1 VYFPNKILGQ
11 MSKNR
16 DLLKEAIEDAK
27 VVKETAIASAK
38 AALEE
43 HFTPQLK
50 SMLSAKLAEMEEMDM
65 EEAEMEDMEEMYSK
79 EQEKETGYKAVK
91 EEEDLIND
99 PKGPTA
105 HGNVAEEE
113 LDELNLDELLAE
125 LEADMEESKEED
137 MYEAKKDEDKKDLNE
152 AEGEEEVE
160 TEEEINIE
168 DMTEEELK
176 SFIEDVIKDMV
187 KAGELEAGEGMEGE
201 EEGEEMESEEEI
213 SIDEILAEIELDE
226 RKKYGGNKGDVP
238 AAKRGDKKDTAE
250 EEGVEDY
257 KKKLK
262 ETEDKLEEAYAALS
276 TVKSDLN
283 EVNLLN
289 AKLLYTNKI
298 FKAKNLT
305 ESQKVK
311 VLNAFDKASTVKE
324 TKLVFETLSE
334 GLKETSKSH
343 VNESLKTSLASK
355 TTGIMPTARK
365 PIVEVND
372 TFTRMQKIA
381 GIIK

>member
-1 VYFPNKILGQ
+1 

-50 SMLSAKLAEMEEMDM
+50 SMLSAKLAEMEEMDV
-65 EEAEMEDMEEMYSK
+65 EEAEMDDMEEMYSK
-79 EQEKETGYKAVK
+79 KEENLMGYKEVK
-91 EEEDLIND
+91 EEEDLINN

-125 LEADMEESKEED
+125 LEADMKDENMHAEDDEMKKEE
-137 MYEAKKDEDKKDLNE
+137 LNE

-187 KAGELEAGEGMEGE
+187 ESGELEAGEGMEGE
-201 EEGEEMESEEEI
+201 EGEEMESEEEEV
-213 SIDEILAEIELDE
+213 SIDEILAEIALDE
-226 RKKYGGNKGDVP
+226 AKKKGD
-238 AAKRGDKKDTAE
+238 KEDKKDKE
-250 EEGVEDY
+250 EMT
-257 KKKLK
+257 KLK
-262 ETEDKLEEAYAALS
+262 KELEEAMS
-276 TVKSDLN
+276 TIATMRTDIN

-372 TFTRMQKIA
+372 TFKRMQKIA

>member
-1 VYFPNKILGQ
+1 

-50 SMLSAKLAEMEEMDM
+50 SMLSAKLAEMEEMDV
-65 EEAEMEDMEEMYSK
+65 EEAEMDDMEEMYSK
-79 EQEKETGYKAVK
+79 KEENLMGYKEVK
-91 EEEDLIND
+91 EEEIEYD
-99 PKGPTA
+99 
-105 HGNVAEEE
+105 HGNIDTKEGDP

-137 MYEAKKDEDKKDLNE
+137 MYEAKKDEDKKDLKE

-187 KAGELEAGEGMEGE
+187 EAGELEAGEGMEGE
-201 EEGEEMESEEEI
+201 EGEEMESEEEEV
-213 SIDEILAEIELDE
+213 SIDEILAEIALDE
-226 RKKYGGNKGDVP
+226 AKRKKLIKSKDED
-238 AAKRGDKKDTAE
+238 KEDKKDKE
-250 EEGVEDY
+250 EIKTL
-257 KKKLK
+257 KK
-262 ETEDKLEEAYAALS
+262 ELEEAMS
-276 TVKSDLN
+276 TISTMRSDIN

-355 TTGIMPTARK
+355 TTGIMPSARK

-372 TFTRMQKIA
+372 TFRRMQKIA

>member
-79 EQEKETGYKAVK
+79 EQENLMGYKEVK
-91 EEEDLIND
+91 EEEGLIND

-125 LEADMEESKEED
+125 LEADMEESKDED
-137 MYEAKKDEDKKDLNE
+137 MNEAKEDEDKKDLNE

-187 KAGELEAGEGMEGE
+187 EAGELEAGEGMEGE
-201 EEGEEMESEEEI
+201 EEGEEMESEEEEV

-226 RKKYGGNKGDVP
+226 AKKKGD
-238 AAKRGDKKDTAE
+238 KEDKKDKE
-250 EEGVEDY
+250 EIT
-257 KKKLK
+257 KLK
-262 ETEDKLEEAYAALS
+262 KELEEAMS
-276 TVKSDLN
+276 TIATMRTDIN

-355 TTGIMPTARK
+355 TTGIMPTAK
-365 PIVEVND
+365 TSIVEVND

>member
-50 SMLSAKLAEMEEMDM
+50 SMLSAKLQEMEEM
-65 EEAEMEDMEEMYSK
+65 EEAEIDDNMEEMYSK
-79 EQEKETGYKAVK
+79 KDENLMGYKEVK
-91 EEEDLIND
+91 EEEDLINNPGGAGNL
-99 PKGPTA
+99 PKYQDM
-105 HGNVAEEE
+105 VAEEG
-113 LDELNLDELLAE
+113 LDELNLEELLAE
-125 LEADMEESKEED
+125 LEED
-137 MYEAKKDEDKKDLNE
+137 MAKETTYEAKEDDEMKKEELNE

-187 KAGELEAGEGMEGE
+187 EAGELEAGEGMEDMKG
-201 EEGEEMESEEEI
+201 EEGEEMESEEEEI

-226 RKKYGGNKGDVP
+226 AKRKKLIKSKDE
-238 AAKRGDKKDTAE
+238 DKKDKEDE
-250 EEGVEDY
+250 EDKKEI
-257 KKKLK
+257 KKLK
-262 ETEDKLEEAYAALS
+262 NELEEAMS
-276 TVKSDLN
+276 TISTMRSDIN

-372 TFTRMQKIA
+372 TFIRMQKIA

>member
-1 VYFPNKILGQ
+1 MYFPNKILGQ

-50 SMLSAKLAEMEEMDM
+50 SMLSAKLAEMEEAETEEETMVMKEDSM
-65 EEAEMEDMEEMYSK
+65 EEPMEEMSYN
-79 EQEKETGYKAVK
+79 EDNM
-91 EEEDLIND
+91 EEEIEYD
-99 PKGPTA
+99 
-105 HGNVAEEE
+105 HGNINTKEGDP

-125 LEADMEESKEED
+125 LEEDMKSEDDEMKKEE
-137 MYEAKKDEDKKDLNE
+137 LNE
-152 AEGEEEVE
+152 AAGEEEVE

-187 KAGELEAGEGMEGE
+187 EAGELEAGEGMEGE
-201 EEGEEMESEEEI
+201 ESGEEEEASEEEEI

-226 RKKYGGNKGDVP
+226 AKRKKAVKPEDEE
-238 AAKRGDKKDTAE
+238 DKKEMA
-250 EEGVEDY
+250 
-257 KKKLK
+257 KLK
-262 ETEDKLEEAYAALS
+262 EELEEAMS
-276 TVKSDLN
+276 TIASMRTDIN

-355 TTGIMPTARK
+355 TTGIMPSARK

>member
-1 VYFPNKILGQ
+1 

-50 SMLSAKLAEMEEMDM
+50 SMLSAKLQEMEEM
-65 EEAEMEDMEEMYSK
+65 EEAEIDDNMEEMYSK
-79 EQEKETGYKAVK
+79 KDENLMGYKEVK
-91 EEEDLIND
+91 EEEDLINNPGGAGNL
-99 PKGPTA
+99 PKYQDM
-105 HGNVAEEE
+105 VAEEG
-113 LDELNLDELLAE
+113 LDELNLEELLAE
-125 LEADMEESKEED
+125 LEED
-137 MYEAKKDEDKKDLNE
+137 MAKETTYEAKEDDEMKKEELNE

-187 KAGELEAGEGMEGE
+187 EAGELEAGEGMEDMKG
-201 EEGEEMESEEEI
+201 EEGEEMESEEEEI

-226 RKKYGGNKGDVP
+226 AKRKKLIKSKDE
-238 AAKRGDKKDTAE
+238 DKKDKEDE
-250 EEGVEDY
+250 EDKKEI
-257 KKKLK
+257 KKLK
-262 ETEDKLEEAYAALS
+262 NELEEAMS
-276 TVKSDLN
+276 TISTMRSDIN

-372 TFTRMQKIA
+372 TFIRMQKIA

>member
-1 VYFPNKILGQ
+1 

-65 EEAEMEDMEEMYSK
+65 EEAEMDDMEEMYSK

-91 EEEDLIND
+91 EEEDLINNPGGAGNL
-99 PKGPTA
+99 PKYQDM
-105 HGNVAEEE
+105 VAEEE

-125 LEADMEESKEED
+125 LEADMKDENMHAEDEKMKEE
-137 MYEAKKDEDKKDLNE
+137 LNE

-187 KAGELEAGEGMEGE
+187 ESGELEAGEGMEGE
-201 EEGEEMESEEEI
+201 EGEEMESEEEEV

-226 RKKYGGNKGDVP
+226 AKKKGD
-238 AAKRGDKKDTAE
+238 KEDKKDKE
-250 EEGVEDY
+250 EMT
-257 KKKLK
+257 KLK
-262 ETEDKLEEAYAALS
+262 KELEEAMS
-276 TVKSDLN
+276 TIATMRTDIN

-311 VLNAFDKASTVKE
+311 VLSAFDKASTVKE

-372 TFTRMQKIA
+372 TFRRMQKIA

>member
-1 VYFPNKILGQ
+1 

-137 MYEAKKDEDKKDLNE
+137 MYEAKKDEDKKDLKE

-187 KAGELEAGEGMEGE
+187 EAGELEAGEGMEGE
-201 EEGEEMESEEEI
+201 KGEEMESEEEEV
-213 SIDEILAEIELDE
+213 SIDEILAEIALDE
-226 RKKYGGNKGDVP
+226 AKKKGD
-238 AAKRGDKKDTAE
+238 KEDKKDKE
-250 EEGVEDY
+250 EMT
-257 KKKLK
+257 KLK
-262 ETEDKLEEAYAALS
+262 KELEEAMS
-276 TVKSDLN
+276 TIATMRTDIN

>member
-65 EEAEMEDMEEMYSK
+65 EEAEMDDMEEMYSK

-125 LEADMEESKEED
+125 LEADMKDENMHAEDDEMKKEE
-137 MYEAKKDEDKKDLNE
+137 LNE

-187 KAGELEAGEGMEGE
+187 ESGELEAGEGMEGE
-201 EEGEEMESEEEI
+201 EGEEMESEEEEV
-213 SIDEILAEIELDE
+213 SIDEILAEIALDE
-226 RKKYGGNKGDVP
+226 AKKKGD
-238 AAKRGDKKDTAE
+238 KEDKKDKE
-250 EEGVEDY
+250 EMT
-257 KKKLK
+257 KLK
-262 ETEDKLEEAYAALS
+262 KELEEAMS
-276 TVKSDLN
+276 TIATMRTDIN

-311 VLNAFDKASTVKE
+311 VLSAFDKASTVKE

-372 TFTRMQKIA
+372 TFRRMQKIA

>member
-1 VYFPNKILGQ
+1 

-50 SMLSAKLAEMEEMDM
+50 SMLSAKLAEMEEMDV
-65 EEAEMEDMEEMYSK
+65 EEAEKDEMEEMYSE
-79 EQEKETGYKAVK
+79 EQEENLMGYKEVK
-91 EEEDLIND
+91 EEEDLINN

-137 MYEAKKDEDKKDLNE
+137 MYEAKKDEDKKDLKE

-187 KAGELEAGEGMEGE
+187 EAGELEAGEGMEGE
-201 EEGEEMESEEEI
+201 EGEEMESEEEEV
-213 SIDEILAEIELDE
+213 SIDEILAEIALDE
-226 RKKYGGNKGDVP
+226 AKKKGD
-238 AAKRGDKKDTAE
+238 KEDKKDKE
-250 EEGVEDY
+250 EMT
-257 KKKLK
+257 KLK
-262 ETEDKLEEAYAALS
+262 KELEEAMS
-276 TVKSDLN
+276 TIATMRTDIN

-355 TTGIMPTARK
+355 TTGIMPSARK

-372 TFTRMQKIA
+372 TFRRMQKIA

>member
-1 VYFPNKILGQ
+1 

-50 SMLSAKLAEMEEMDM
+50 SMLSAKLAEMEEKDM
-65 EEAEMEDMEEMYSK
+65 EEVEMEDMEEMYSK
-79 EQEKETGYKAVK
+79 EQENLMGYKEVK
-91 EEEDLIND
+91 EEEDLINNPGGAGNL
-99 PKGPTA
+99 PKYQDM
-105 HGNVAEEE
+105 VAEEE

-125 LEADMEESKEED
+125 LEADMKEEN
-137 MYEAKKDEDKKDLNE
+137 MNAEDEKMKEELNE

-187 KAGELEAGEGMEGE
+187 ESGELEAGEGMEGE
-201 EEGEEMESEEEI
+201 EEGEEMESEEEEI

-226 RKKYGGNKGDVP
+226 AKKKGD
-238 AAKRGDKKDTAE
+238 KEDKKDKE
-250 EEGVEDY
+250 EIT
-257 KKKLK
+257 KLK
-262 ETEDKLEEAYAALS
+262 KELEEAMS
-276 TVKSDLN
+276 TIATMRTDIN

-355 TTGIMPTARK
+355 TTGIMPTAK
-365 PIVEVND
+365 TSIVEVND

>member
-1 VYFPNKILGQ
+1 

-43 HFTPQLK
+43 HCTPQLK
-50 SMLSAKLAEMEEMDM
+50 SMLSAKLQEMEEM
-65 EEAEMEDMEEMYSK
+65 EEAEMDDNMEEMYSK
-79 EQEKETGYKAVK
+79 KDENLMGYKPVKK
-91 EEEDLIND
+91 EEIEYD
-99 PKGPTA
+99 
-105 HGNVAEEE
+105 HGNIDTEEGNP
-113 LDELNLDELLAE
+113 LDELNLEELLAE
-125 LEADMEESKEED
+125 LEEDMEKESA
-137 MYEAKKDEDKKDLNE
+137 YEAKEDDEMKKEELNE

-187 KAGELEAGEGMEGE
+187 EAGELEAGEGMEDMKG

-226 RKKYGGNKGDVP
+226 AKRKKLIKPED
-238 AAKRGDKKDTAE
+238 KEDKEDKKDKE
-250 EEGVEDY
+250 EMA
-257 KKKLK
+257 KLK
-262 ETEDKLEEAYAALS
+262 GELEEAMS
-276 TVKSDLN
+276 TIATMRTDIN

-311 VLNAFDKASTVKE
+311 VLSAFDKASTVKE

-355 TTGIMPTARK
+355 TTGIMPTTRK

-372 TFTRMQKIA
+372 TFRRMQKIA

>member
-1 VYFPNKILGQ
+1 

-50 SMLSAKLAEMEEMDM
+50 SILSAKLAEMEADEMDEEKEEMMEYAEEQPNRDMDGDGDVDAKDVAAMKEAGFGKFNAGGEAGFSDM
-65 EEAEMEDMEEMYSK
+65 EE
-79 EQEKETGYKAVK
+79 KA
-91 EEEDLIND
+91 
-99 PKGPTA
+99 
-105 HGNVAEEE
+105 
-113 LDELNLDELLAE
+113 LDELDLDELLAE
-125 LEADMEESKEED
+125 LEADMKDENMNAEDEKMKEE
-137 MYEAKKDEDKKDLNE
+137 LNE

-187 KAGELEAGEGMEGE
+187 ESGELEAGEGMEGE
-201 EEGEEMESEEEI
+201 EGEEMESEEEEV
-213 SIDEILAEIELDE
+213 SIDEILAEIALDE
-226 RKKYGGNKGDVP
+226 AKKKGD
-238 AAKRGDKKDTAE
+238 KEDKKDKE
-250 EEGVEDY
+250 EMT
-257 KKKLK
+257 KLK
-262 ETEDKLEEAYAALS
+262 KELEEAMS
-276 TVKSDLN
+276 TIATMRTDIN

-372 TFTRMQKIA
+372 TFRRMQKIA

>member
-1 VYFPNKILGQ
+1 

-65 EEAEMEDMEEMYSK
+65 EEAEMDDMEEMYSK

-125 LEADMEESKEED
+125 LEADMEESKDED
-137 MYEAKKDEDKKDLNE
+137 MYEAKKDEDKKDLKE

-187 KAGELEAGEGMEGE
+187 EAGELEAGEGMEGE
-201 EEGEEMESEEEI
+201 EGEEMESEEEEV
-213 SIDEILAEIELDE
+213 SIDEILAEIALDE
-226 RKKYGGNKGDVP
+226 AKKKGD
-238 AAKRGDKKDTAE
+238 KEDKKDKE
-250 EEGVEDY
+250 EMT
-257 KKKLK
+257 KLK
-262 ETEDKLEEAYAALS
+262 KELEEAMS
-276 TVKSDLN
+276 TIATMRTDIN

-372 TFTRMQKIA
+372 TFKRMQKIA

>member
-1 VYFPNKILGQ
+1 

-50 SMLSAKLAEMEEMDM
+50 SMLSAKLAEMEEMDV
-65 EEAEMEDMEEMYSK
+65 EEAEMDDMEEMYS
-79 EQEKETGYKAVK
+79 EKEENLMGYKPVK
-91 EEEDLIND
+91 EEEIEYD
-99 PKGPTA
+99 
-105 HGNVAEEE
+105 HGNIDTKEGDP

-125 LEADMEESKEED
+125 LEADMKDENMHAEDDEMKKEE
-137 MYEAKKDEDKKDLNE
+137 LNE

-187 KAGELEAGEGMEGE
+187 EAGELEAGEGMEGE
-201 EEGEEMESEEEI
+201 EGEEMESEEEEV
-213 SIDEILAEIELDE
+213 SIDEILAEIALDE
-226 RKKYGGNKGDVP
+226 AKKKGD
-238 AAKRGDKKDTAE
+238 KEDKKDKE
-250 EEGVEDY
+250 EMT
-257 KKKLK
+257 KLK
-262 ETEDKLEEAYAALS
+262 KELEEAMS
-276 TVKSDLN
+276 TIATMRTDIN

-355 TTGIMPTARK
+355 TTGIMPSARK

-372 TFTRMQKIA
+372 TFRRMQKIA

>member
-187 KAGELEAGEGMEGE
+187 EAGELEAGEGMEGE
-201 EEGEEMESEEEI
+201 EGEEMESEEEEV
-213 SIDEILAEIELDE
+213 SIDEILAEIALDE
-226 RKKYGGNKGDVP
+226 AKKKGD
-238 AAKRGDKKDTAE
+238 KEDKKDKE
-250 EEGVEDY
+250 EMT
-257 KKKLK
+257 KLK
-262 ETEDKLEEAYAALS
+262 KELEEAMS
-276 TVKSDLN
+276 TIATMRTDIN

-355 TTGIMPTARK
+355 TTGIMPSARK

-372 TFTRMQKIA
+372 TFKRMQKIA

>member
-50 SMLSAKLAEMEEMDM
+50 SMLSAKLQEMEEMEDT
-65 EEAEMEDMEEMYSK
+65 EEDKMEEMYS
-79 EQEKETGYKAVK
+79 EKDENLMGYKPVK
-91 EEEDLIND
+91 EEGFGKFNAGGEAGFSDM
-99 PKGPTA
+99 
-105 HGNVAEEE
+105 EEKA
-113 LDELNLDELLAE
+113 LDELNLEELLAE
-125 LEADMEESKEED
+125 LEEDMEKESA
-137 MYEAKKDEDKKDLNE
+137 YEAKEDDEMKEELNE

-187 KAGELEAGEGMEGE
+187 EAGELEAGEGMEDMEG

-226 RKKYGGNKGDVP
+226 AKRKKLIKSKDED
-238 AAKRGDKKDTAE
+238 KEDKEDKKDKEKMATL
-250 EEGVEDY
+250 
-257 KKKLK
+257 KK
-262 ETEDKLEEAYAALS
+262 ELEEAMS
-276 TVKSDLN
+276 TISTMRSDIN

-355 TTGIMPTARK
+355 TTGIMPSARK

-372 TFTRMQKIA
+372 TFKRMQKIA

>member
-50 SMLSAKLAEMEEMDM
+50 SMLSAKLAEMEADEMEEEEMMKEYAEEQPSRDMDGDGDVDAKDVAAMKEDGFGKFNAGGDAGFSDM
-65 EEAEMEDMEEMYSK
+65 ED
-79 EQEKETGYKAVK
+79 KA
-91 EEEDLIND
+91 
-99 PKGPTA
+99 
-105 HGNVAEEE
+105 

-125 LEADMEESKEED
+125 LEADMEEET
-137 MYEAKKDEDKKDLNE
+137 MYEAKKDEDKKDLKE

-187 KAGELEAGEGMEGE
+187 EAGELEAGEGMEGE
-201 EEGEEMESEEEI
+201 EGEEMESEEEEV
-213 SIDEILAEIELDE
+213 SIDEILAEIALDE
-226 RKKYGGNKGDVP
+226 AKKKGD
-238 AAKRGDKKDTAE
+238 KEDKKDKE
-250 EEGVEDY
+250 EMT
-257 KKKLK
+257 KLK
-262 ETEDKLEEAYAALS
+262 KELEEAMS
-276 TVKSDLN
+276 TIATMRTDIN

-372 TFTRMQKIA
+372 TFRRMQKIA

>member
-1 VYFPNKILGQ
+1 

-50 SMLSAKLAEMEEMDM
+50 SMLSAKLAEMEAEETEEETMVMKEDSIEDSMEKMKVGEDGMNEDGFGKFNAGGEAGFSDM
-65 EEAEMEDMEEMYSK
+65 ED
-79 EQEKETGYKAVK
+79 KA
-91 EEEDLIND
+91 
-99 PKGPTA
+99 
-105 HGNVAEEE
+105 

-125 LEADMEESKEED
+125 LEADMEEET
-137 MYEAKKDEDKKDLNE
+137 MYETDDKDADDKLNE
-152 AEGEEEVE
+152 AAGEEEVE

-187 KAGELEAGEGMEGE
+187 EAGELEAGEGMEGK
-201 EEGEEMESEEEI
+201 EEGEEEETSEEEEI

-257 KKKLK
+257 KKKVKKMEEELK
-262 ETEDKLEEAYAALS
+262 EAYATLA

>member
-50 SMLSAKLAEMEEMDM
+50 SMLSAKLAEMEEMDV
-65 EEAEMEDMEEMYSK
+65 EEAEMDDMEEMYSK
-79 EQEKETGYKAVK
+79 KEENLMGYKEVK
-91 EEEDLIND
+91 EEEDLINN

-125 LEADMEESKEED
+125 LEADMKDENMHAEDDEMKKEE
-137 MYEAKKDEDKKDLNE
+137 LNE

-187 KAGELEAGEGMEGE
+187 ESGELEAGEGMEGE
-201 EEGEEMESEEEI
+201 EGEEMESEEEEV
-213 SIDEILAEIELDE
+213 SIDEILAEIALDE
-226 RKKYGGNKGDVP
+226 AKKKGD
-238 AAKRGDKKDTAE
+238 KEDKKDKE
-250 EEGVEDY
+250 EMT
-257 KKKLK
+257 KLK
-262 ETEDKLEEAYAALS
+262 KELEEAMS
-276 TVKSDLN
+276 TIATMRTDIN

-372 TFTRMQKIA
+372 TFKRMQKIA

>member
-1 VYFPNKILGQ
+1 

-65 EEAEMEDMEEMYSK
+65 EEAEKDEMEEMYSK

-187 KAGELEAGEGMEGE
+187 EAGELEAGEGMEGE
-201 EEGEEMESEEEI
+201 EGGEEEMEASEEEEI

-226 RKKYGGNKGDVP
+226 AKKKGD
-238 AAKRGDKKDTAE
+238 KEDKKDKE
-250 EEGVEDY
+250 EMT
-257 KKKLK
+257 KLK
-262 ETEDKLEEAYAALS
+262 KELEEAMS
-276 TVKSDLN
+276 TIATMRTDIN

>member
-1 VYFPNKILGQ
+1 

-187 KAGELEAGEGMEGE
+187 EAGELEAGEGMEGE
-201 EEGEEMESEEEI
+201 EGEEMESEEEEV
-213 SIDEILAEIELDE
+213 SIDEILAEIALDE
-226 RKKYGGNKGDVP
+226 AKKKGD
-238 AAKRGDKKDTAE
+238 KEDKKDKE
-250 EEGVEDY
+250 EMT
-257 KKKLK
+257 KLK
-262 ETEDKLEEAYAALS
+262 KELEEAMS
-276 TVKSDLN
+276 TIATMRTDIN

-355 TTGIMPTARK
+355 TTGIMPSARK

-372 TFTRMQKIA
+372 TFKRMQKIA

>member
-1 VYFPNKILGQ
+1 

-65 EEAEMEDMEEMYSK
+65 EEAGMDDMEEMYSK

-91 EEEDLIND
+91 EEDLIND

-137 MYEAKKDEDKKDLNE
+137 MYEAKKDEDKKDLKE

-187 KAGELEAGEGMEGE
+187 EAGELEAGEGMEGK
-201 EEGEEMESEEEI
+201 EGEEMESEEEEV
-213 SIDEILAEIELDE
+213 SIDEILAEIALDE
-226 RKKYGGNKGDVP
+226 AKKKGD
-238 AAKRGDKKDTAE
+238 KEDKKDKE
-250 EEGVEDY
+250 EMT
-257 KKKLK
+257 KLK
-262 ETEDKLEEAYAALS
+262 KELEEAMS
-276 TVKSDLN
+276 TIATMRTDIN

-372 TFTRMQKIA
+372 TFRRMQKIA

>member
-1 VYFPNKILGQ
+1 

-50 SMLSAKLAEMEEMDM
+50 SMLSAKLAEMEEMEETEEETMEMKDNSMEEPMEEMSYGEDDMNEAGFGKFNAGGDAGFSDM
-65 EEAEMEDMEEMYSK
+65 EE
-79 EQEKETGYKAVK
+79 KA
-91 EEEDLIND
+91 
-99 PKGPTA
+99 
-105 HGNVAEEE
+105 

-125 LEADMEESKEED
+125 LEEDMKSEED
-137 MYEAKKDEDKKDLNE
+137 EKMKEDLNE

-187 KAGELEAGEGMEGE
+187 EAGELEAGEGMEGE
-201 EEGEEMESEEEI
+201 EEGEEMESEEEEV

-226 RKKYGGNKGDVP
+226 AKKKGD
-238 AAKRGDKKDTAE
+238 KEDKEDKKEIT
-250 EEGVEDY
+250 
-257 KKKLK
+257 KLK
-262 ETEDKLEEAYAALS
+262 KELEEAMS
-276 TVKSDLN
+276 TIATMRTDIN

-355 TTGIMPTARK
+355 TTGIMPTAK
-365 PIVEVND
+365 TSIVEVND

>member
-50 SMLSAKLAEMEEMDM
+50 SMLSAKLAEMEEMDV
-65 EEAEMEDMEEMYSK
+65 EEAEMDDMEEMYSK
-79 EQEKETGYKAVK
+79 KEENLMGYKPVKK
-91 EEEDLIND
+91 EEIEYD
-99 PKGPTA
+99 
-105 HGNVAEEE
+105 HGNIDTKEGDP

-125 LEADMEESKEED
+125 LEADMKDENMHAEDDEMKKEE
-137 MYEAKKDEDKKDLNE
+137 LNE

-187 KAGELEAGEGMEGE
+187 EAGELEAGEGMEGE
-201 EEGEEMESEEEI
+201 EGGEEEMEASEEEEV

-226 RKKYGGNKGDVP
+226 AKKKGD
-238 AAKRGDKKDTAE
+238 KEDKKDKE
-250 EEGVEDY
+250 EMT
-257 KKKLK
+257 KLK
-262 ETEDKLEEAYAALS
+262 KELEEAMS
-276 TVKSDLN
+276 TIATMRTDIN

-372 TFTRMQKIA
+372 TFRRMQKIA

>member
-1 VYFPNKILGQ
+1 

-65 EEAEMEDMEEMYSK
+65 EEAEMDDMEEMYSK

-125 LEADMEESKEED
+125 LEEDMEKEST
-137 MYEAKKDEDKKDLNE
+137 YEAKEDDEMKKEELNE

-187 KAGELEAGEGMEGE
+187 EAGELEAGEGMEGE
-201 EEGEEMESEEEI
+201 EEGEEMESEEEEI

-226 RKKYGGNKGDVP
+226 AKKKGD
-238 AAKRGDKKDTAE
+238 KEDKEDKE
-250 EEGVEDY
+250 EIT
-257 KKKLK
+257 KLK
-262 ETEDKLEEAYAALS
+262 KELEEAMS
-276 TVKSDLN
+276 TIATMRTDIN

-355 TTGIMPTARK
+355 TTGIMPSARK

>member
-1 VYFPNKILGQ
+1 

-50 SMLSAKLAEMEEMDM
+50 SMLSAKLAEMEEMDV
-65 EEAEMEDMEEMYSK
+65 EEAEMDDMEEMYSK
-79 EQEKETGYKAVK
+79 KEENLMGYKEVK
-91 EEEDLIND
+91 EEEDLINN

-125 LEADMEESKEED
+125 LEADMKDENMNAEDDEMKKEE
-137 MYEAKKDEDKKDLNE
+137 LNE

-187 KAGELEAGEGMEGE
+187 ESGELEAGEGMEGE
-201 EEGEEMESEEEI
+201 EGEEMESEEEEV
-213 SIDEILAEIELDE
+213 SIDEILAEIALDE
-226 RKKYGGNKGDVP
+226 AKKKGD
-238 AAKRGDKKDTAE
+238 KEDKKDKE
-250 EEGVEDY
+250 EMT
-257 KKKLK
+257 KLK
-262 ETEDKLEEAYAALS
+262 KELEEAMS
-276 TVKSDLN
+276 TIATMRTDIN

>member
-1 VYFPNKILGQ
+1 

-50 SMLSAKLAEMEEMDM
+50 SMLSAKLAEMEEMDV
-65 EEAEMEDMEEMYSK
+65 EEAEMDDMEEMYSK
-79 EQEKETGYKAVK
+79 KEENLMGYKEVK
-91 EEEDLIND
+91 EEEIEYD
-99 PKGPTA
+99 
-105 HGNVAEEE
+105 HGNIDTKEGDP

-125 LEADMEESKEED
+125 LEEDMKSEDDEKMKEE
-137 MYEAKKDEDKKDLNE
+137 LNE

-168 DMTEEELK
+168 DMTEDELK

-187 KAGELEAGEGMEGE
+187 EAGELEAGEGMEGE
-201 EEGEEMESEEEI
+201 EGEEMESEEEEV
-213 SIDEILAEIELDE
+213 SIDEILAEIALDE
-226 RKKYGGNKGDVP
+226 AKKKGD
-238 AAKRGDKKDTAE
+238 KEDKKDKE
-250 EEGVEDY
+250 EMT
-257 KKKLK
+257 KLK
-262 ETEDKLEEAYAALS
+262 KELEEAMS
-276 TVKSDLN
+276 TIATMRTDIN

-372 TFTRMQKIA
+372 TFRRMQKIA

>member
-1 VYFPNKILGQ
+1 

-50 SMLSAKLAEMEEMDM
+50 SMLSAKLAEMEEMDV
-65 EEAEMEDMEEMYSK
+65 EEAEMDDMEEMYSK
-79 EQEKETGYKAVK
+79 KEENLMGYKPVKK
-91 EEEDLIND
+91 EEIEYD
-99 PKGPTA
+99 
-105 HGNVAEEE
+105 HGNIDTKEGDP

-125 LEADMEESKEED
+125 LEADMKDENMHAEDDEMKKEE
-137 MYEAKKDEDKKDLNE
+137 LNE

-187 KAGELEAGEGMEGE
+187 EAGELEAGEGMEGE
-201 EEGEEMESEEEI
+201 EGEEMESEEEEV

-226 RKKYGGNKGDVP
+226 AKKKGD
-238 AAKRGDKKDTAE
+238 KEDKKDKE
-250 EEGVEDY
+250 EMT
-257 KKKLK
+257 KLK
-262 ETEDKLEEAYAALS
+262 KELEEAMS
-276 TVKSDLN
+276 TIATMRTDIN

-372 TFTRMQKIA
+372 TFRRMQKIA

>member
-1 VYFPNKILGQ
+1 

-50 SMLSAKLAEMEEMDM
+50 SMLSAKLAEMEEKEM
-65 EEAEMEDMEEMYSK
+65 EEAEMDDMEEMYSK
-79 EQEKETGYKAVK
+79 EQKKETGYKAVK

-125 LEADMEESKEED
+125 LEADMKDENMYAEDEKMKEE
-137 MYEAKKDEDKKDLNE
+137 LNE

-187 KAGELEAGEGMEGE
+187 EAGELEAGEGMEGE
-201 EEGEEMESEEEI
+201 EEGEEMESEEEEI

-226 RKKYGGNKGDVP
+226 AKKKGD
-238 AAKRGDKKDTAE
+238 KEDKKDKE
-250 EEGVEDY
+250 EMT
-257 KKKLK
+257 KLK
-262 ETEDKLEEAYAALS
+262 KELEEAMS
-276 TVKSDLN
+276 TIATMRTDIN

-355 TTGIMPTARK
+355 TTGIMPTTRK

-372 TFTRMQKIA
+372 TFRRMQKIA

>member
-65 EEAEMEDMEEMYSK
+65 EEAEMDDMEEMYSK

-125 LEADMEESKEED
+125 LEADMKDENMHAEDEKMKEE
-137 MYEAKKDEDKKDLNE
+137 LNE

-187 KAGELEAGEGMEGE
+187 ETGELEAGEGMEGE
-201 EEGEEMESEEEI
+201 EGEEMESEEEEV

-226 RKKYGGNKGDVP
+226 AKKKGD
-238 AAKRGDKKDTAE
+238 KEDKKDKE
-250 EEGVEDY
+250 EMT
-257 KKKLK
+257 KLK
-262 ETEDKLEEAYAALS
+262 KELEEAMS
-276 TVKSDLN
+276 TIATMRTDIN

-372 TFTRMQKIA
+372 TFKRMQKIA

>member
-1 VYFPNKILGQ
+1 
-11 MSKNR
+11 
-16 DLLKEAIEDAK
+16 
-27 VVKETAIASAK
+27 
-38 AALEE
+38 
-43 HFTPQLK
+43 
-50 SMLSAKLAEMEEMDM
+50 
-65 EEAEMEDMEEMYSK
+65 
-79 EQEKETGYKAVK
+79 
-91 EEEDLIND
+91 
-99 PKGPTA
+99 
-105 HGNVAEEE
+105 
-113 LDELNLDELLAE
+113 
-125 LEADMEESKEED
+125 
-137 MYEAKKDEDKKDLNE
+137 
-152 AEGEEEVE
+152 
-160 TEEEINIE
+160 
-168 DMTEEELK
+168 MTEEELK

-187 KAGELEAGEGMEGE
+187 EAGELEAGEGMEGE
-201 EEGEEMESEEEI
+201 EGGEEEMEASEEEEI

-226 RKKYGGNKGDVP
+226 AKKKGD
-238 AAKRGDKKDTAE
+238 KEDKKDKE
-250 EEGVEDY
+250 EMT
-257 KKKLK
+257 KLK
-262 ETEDKLEEAYAALS
+262 KELEEAMS
-276 TVKSDLN
+276 TIATMRTDIN

>member
-1 VYFPNKILGQ
+1 

-50 SMLSAKLAEMEEMDM
+50 SMLSAKLAEMEAEETEEEKEEMNEDSIEDSMEKMKVGEDGMNEDGFGKFNAGGEAGFSDM
-65 EEAEMEDMEEMYSK
+65 ED
-79 EQEKETGYKAVK
+79 KA
-91 EEEDLIND
+91 
-99 PKGPTA
+99 
-105 HGNVAEEE
+105 

-125 LEADMEESKEED
+125 LEADMEEEN
-137 MYEAKKDEDKKDLNE
+137 MYETDDKDADDKLNE
-152 AEGEEEVE
+152 AAGEEEVE

-187 KAGELEAGEGMEGE
+187 EAGELEAGEGMEHEAGEEGGE
-201 EEGEEMESEEEI
+201 EEEASEEEEV

-226 RKKYGGNKGDVP
+226 AKKKGD
-238 AAKRGDKKDTAE
+238 KEDKE
-250 EEGVEDY
+250 EMA
-257 KKKLK
+257 KLK
-262 ETEDKLEEAYAALS
+262 EELEEAMS
-276 TVKSDLN
+276 TIASMRTDIN

-372 TFTRMQKIA
+372 TFARMQKIA

>member
-1 VYFPNKILGQ
+1 

-65 EEAEMEDMEEMYSK
+65 EEAKMDDMEEMYSK

-125 LEADMEESKEED
+125 LEADMKEEN
-137 MYEAKKDEDKKDLNE
+137 MNAEDEKMKEELNE

-187 KAGELEAGEGMEGE
+187 ESGELEAGEGMEGE
-201 EEGEEMESEEEI
+201 EGEEMESEEEEV
-213 SIDEILAEIELDE
+213 SIDEILAEIALDE
-226 RKKYGGNKGDVP
+226 AKKKGD
-238 AAKRGDKKDTAE
+238 KEDKKDKE
-250 EEGVEDY
+250 EMT
-257 KKKLK
+257 KLK
-262 ETEDKLEEAYAALS
+262 KELEEAMS
-276 TVKSDLN
+276 TIATMRTDIN